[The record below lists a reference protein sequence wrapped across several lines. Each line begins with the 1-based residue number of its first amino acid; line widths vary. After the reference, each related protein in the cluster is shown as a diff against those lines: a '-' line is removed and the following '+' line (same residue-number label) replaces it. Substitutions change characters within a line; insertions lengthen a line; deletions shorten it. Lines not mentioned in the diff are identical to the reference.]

1 MPGDFSWYADAALF
15 ADLDLDKRDP
25 LAVNPPNE
33 LSADATPLEDTEA
46 YLVGA
51 VMKYVHRVT
60 GGQRNGLKPMVRLA
74 VEETYARLGYPHA
87 AAHTDELR
95 REGPSHEELRELP
108 DPTPADFRE
117 TLADI
122 CEEPEE
128 YVRKRQV
135 AERTSQDA
143 LSLRRLL
150 PEADGWELAESD
162 QNDQSSDESAKSNTG
177 IYN

>member
-25 LAVNPPNE
+25 LAVNPSEE
-33 LSADATPLEDTEA
+33 LSADATPLQDTEG

-51 VMKYVHRVT
+51 MMKYVHRVT
-60 GGQRNGLKPMVRLA
+60 GGQRNDLKPMVELA

-87 AAHTDELR
+87 AAHTNELR
-95 REGPSHEELRELP
+95 HKGPSHEELRELP
-108 DPTPADFRE
+108 DPTPDDFRE

-128 YVRKRQV
+128 FVRSRQV
-135 AERTSQDA
+135 ADRTSHDA
-143 LSLRRLL
+143 LALRRLL